1 MQLLFPKFLALS
13 LLAIVPIVLYLFR
26 RKSKRIDVST
36 LVFFK
41 SLAQEHQES
50 AWLRRLKKLL
60 SFLLTLAIL
69 MGAVLALTKLVFSPR
84 SEDTRT
90 IVVLLDR
97 SASMAVADAEEVSR
111 LDAAKEE
118 IKSRLDAVPEDV
130 GVTLIAYDRRP
141 EIVQPRTL
149 NRRELLSRLDQIE
162 VRPVSQ
168 DEEAAIESAITLA
181 QLETPAVVWHA
192 SDHAISGGTEETDD
206 GATAADDGADEQG
219 EDGPPESDGAMAK
232 RLAVDLPE
240 GVALEFFDFALADP
254 VNVGFTAF
262 QVRRVPLVHSKFEVF
277 VRVALNQAAPE
288 PVTARL
294 EVGISGLAPL
304 QLRDIELQPGG
315 SEELVVPIEGVED
328 QLLHLKLRI
337 ANDALA
343 TDNDILAP
351 LPRSRPVVAAVI
363 SPQLDPFTEIA
374 LMAIQDQ
381 GELVM
386 WKGAPDSWP
395 LAEPVDVVVF
405 DNWLP
410 EEWPSDL
417 PVVVINPPSDAGP
430 IRVRP
435 LAGGGVP
442 YDSVRVSDENHPLLF
457 RVSSSRV
464 ALTQTALYQVEG
476 SLQPLWLAGNEPV
489 MSAGEVSGQRMV
501 VMGFSVAQSERLPLT
516 ASFPILMGN
525 ALLWCAESSRA
536 ASERIQENRTGDLIE
551 IPNTKASEGDETA
564 SISENELTWTEWRD
578 GQARNTP
585 VEIENDLLELQR
597 VGVWKI
603 SNGATGTSYL
613 LSNEESNVPGAV
625 PVTNDSSSG
634 VAVEEPS
641 SLVAR
646 KLFFGDVT
654 WFIIG
659 LVLLFLVVENWLF
672 HRHAVY

>member
-1 MQLLFPKFLALS
+1 MQLLFPQFLALS
-13 LLAIVPIVLYLFR
+13 LLAIIPIVLYLFR

-69 MGAVLALTKLVFSPR
+69 MGAVLALARVVFSPR

-97 SASMAVADAEEVSR
+97 SASMAVADTEGISR
-111 LDAAKEE
+111 LEKAREE

-130 GVTLIAYDRRP
+130 GVALIAYDRRP

-149 NRRELLSRLDQIE
+149 NRRELIGRLDQID

-181 QLETPAVVWHA
+181 QLETPTRIWHA
-192 SDHAISGGTEETDD
+192 SDHAIGDQGKAAEEGDSGNEEEPDESNGDEATDGD
-206 GATAADDGADEQG
+206 AVSDD
-219 EDGPPESDGAMAK
+219 
-232 RLAVDLPE
+232 RLAVDLPD
-240 GVALEFFDFALADP
+240 GVALEFFDFALTDP

-277 VRVALNQAAPE
+277 VRVALNSAAPA

-304 QLRDIELQPGG
+304 QLRDIDLEPGG

-328 QLLHLKLRI
+328 QLLHLKLRT
-337 ANDALA
+337 ANDALS

-395 LAEPVDVVVF
+395 LTEPVDVVVF

-410 EEWPSDL
+410 EEWPTDL
-417 PVVVINPPSDAGP
+417 PVVVINPPSNAGP

-457 RVSSSRV
+457 RVSSGRV
-464 ALTQTALYQVEG
+464 ALMQTALYQVEG
-476 SLQPLWLAGNEPV
+476 SLQPLWLAGTEPV
-489 MSAGEVSGQRMV
+489 MSAGEVRGQRMV
-501 VMGFSVAQSERLPLT
+501 VMGFSVSQSERLPLT

-525 ALLWCAESSRA
+525 ALLWCAENSQA

-551 IPNTKASEGDETA
+551 IPGSRTSDGDQTA
-564 SISENELTWTEWRD
+564 PVAADELTWTEWRD
-578 GQARNTP
+578 GQARTTP
-585 VEIENDLLELQR
+585 VAIDEDLLELQR
-597 VGVWKI
+597 VGVWKTAG
-603 SNGATGTSYL
+603 GATGTSYL
-613 LSNEESNVPGAV
+613 LSNEESNVAGAL
-625 PVTNDSSSG
+625 PTG
-634 VAVEEPS
+634 AEPS
-641 SLVAR
+641 SDVAADEPRSLVTR
-646 KLFFGDVT
+646 KLFLGDVT
-654 WFIIG
+654 WLIVA